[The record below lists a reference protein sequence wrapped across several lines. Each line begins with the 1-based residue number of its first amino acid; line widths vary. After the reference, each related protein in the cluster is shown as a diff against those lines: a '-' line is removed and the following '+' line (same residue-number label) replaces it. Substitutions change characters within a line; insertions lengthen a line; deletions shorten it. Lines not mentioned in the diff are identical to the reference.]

1 MKKNV
6 ILISMTNSD
15 WYEIVAFNV
24 HKVMNNDND
33 QELIVTELSLQANT
47 VLCIYFIQPSLQH
60 LRLGNTLQRKHL
72 RHREVKRSF
81 KTIRLTSESKSDN
94 LILEHTLSL
103 FHALPLLEQGNK
115 RLIDVYC
122 SVQELI
128 TKCRLCIPKPQC
140 ELASCLSW
148 GTKGAFSMQTQWV
161 YSPWLFLALYQNIHR
176 RILGFSYQCR
186 ISKQEIFYQYRIA
199 QTQVYGSPKEAMRGK
214 IVQCK
219 QQYGRKEI

>member
-1 MKKNV
+1 
-6 ILISMTNSD
+6 MTNSD
-15 WYEIVAFNV
+15 WYEIVAFNI

-47 VLCIYFIQPSLQH
+47 VLFFFFPLQH
-60 LRLGNTLQRKHL
+60 LRLDNTLQRKHL

-81 KTIRLTSESKSDN
+81 KTIHLTSESKSDN

-103 FHALPLLEQGNK
+103 FHVLSLLEQGNK

-140 ELASCLSW
+140 ELASYLFG
-148 GTKGAFSMQTQWV
+148 GTKEAFSMKTQWA
-161 YSPWLFLALYQNIHR
+161 YRPWLFLELYQNIHR

-199 QTQVYGSPKEAMRGK
+199 QTQVYSSPKEAMRGK
-214 IVQCK
+214 IVQCT
-219 QQYGRKEI
+219 QQYRRKEI